1 MKFNNL
7 ILLIESRYSNAAK
20 KIIQSS
26 TFTPGQE
33 MVRFH
38 FDPELHMSDD
48 EGILVDYENAM
59 DGEIVKA
66 PSGLVFTEIPYFFHE
81 LGNNEI
87 VYTFHPEVLEF
98 FKLKDH
104 PDVDKDL
111 LHKSWDKL
119 YEQLQLFFDKF
130 YNDN

>member
-1 MKFNNL
+1 MKFNDL
-7 ILLIESRYSNAAK
+7 TLLIESRYSNAAK
-20 KIIQSS
+20 KIIQTS

-38 FDPELHMSDD
+38 FDPELHISDD
-48 EGILVDYENAM
+48 EGMLVDYENAM

-66 PSGLVFTEIPYFFHE
+66 
-81 LGNNEI
+81 
-87 VYTFHPEVLEF
+87 FHPEVLEF
-98 FKLKDH
+98 FKLKDQ